1 MYIGDPVGS
10 YCNVVLVKGHGRNMA
25 TTTATKFATGD
36 SSHDGTLL
44 SEEYTVKALPGIL
57 DARDLTA
64 LFVLL
69 LFFVTNVPNA
79 VAGGA
84 AGLTLWIV
92 GGITFFI
99 PCAVV
104 TSQLGTIFPMEG
116 GLYNWTHKA
125 FGPYM
130 AFFVAFCAWVPGPL
144 LLLATSDLLVNYLQ
158 GLNSNWLLAP
168 WQQGI
173 ALMVIVALAGIVALR
188 RHRTVQNIVNVTAVV
203 IVLIAFLIGV
213 AGIVWLVKGNPSATA
228 FSPASNW
235 LITWSPWWNP
245 FSGAGNFG
253 LFGVITLG
261 YLGVNIPL
269 NMAGELRR
277 GGRNGQNEQQ
287 VSRMIRQ
294 HLVWGVLIV
303 IVGYLVVTFGVL
315 VVEGQNAS
323 YVLYAMVTAVTAV
336 MGKGM
341 GIVVAIG
348 IMLTIFV
355 ATVVYTNTFARWLL
369 VGGIDKRLPTSVG
382 RLNRN
387 RVPANAIIFQTF
399 AAILLVFLF
408 FIVLPLLVGGS
419 NSANLVLQVYFVG
432 VGAATMLWA
441 FATIFLFIN
450 VLKLYAINPDE
461 FRKYSVAPVPVI
473 MVCAGLGLISGLF
486 AMVDT
491 LFNSYIPPLI
501 PNAQWWW
508 IVGGVTLVIVIV
520 AILIS
525 MVASSEAAWQ
535 DLNR

>member
-1 MYIGDPVGS
+1 
-10 YCNVVLVKGHGRNMA
+10 
-25 TTTATKFATGD
+25 
-36 SSHDGTLL
+36 
-44 SEEYTVKALPGIL
+44 
-57 DARDLTA
+57 
-64 LFVLL
+64 
-69 LFFVTNVPNA
+69 
-79 VAGGA
+79 
-84 AGLTLWIV
+84 
-92 GGITFFI
+92 
-99 PCAVV
+99 
-104 TSQLGTIFPMEG
+104 
-116 GLYNWTHKA
+116 
-125 FGPYM
+125 M

-144 LLLATSDLLVNYLQ
+144 LLLATSDLLVTYLQ
-158 GLNSNWLLAP
+158 GLNAGWLLAP

-173 ALMVIVALAGIVALR
+173 ALMVIIFLAGIVALQ
-188 RHRTVQNIVNVTAVV
+188 RHRTVQNVINVTAGV
-203 IVLIAFLIGV
+203 IIFTALLIGL
-213 AGIVWLVKGNPSATA
+213 AGIVWLAKGNPSATP

-235 LITWSPWWNP
+235 TINWSPWWNP

-277 GGRNGQNEQQ
+277 ASQGRQDEQR
-287 VSRMIRQ
+287 VSRMIKQ
-294 HLVWGVLIV
+294 HLLWGVLIV
-303 IVGYLVVTFGVL
+303 IVGYLLVTFAVL

-323 YVLYAMVTAVTAV
+323 YVLFAMVTTVTTV

-341 GIVVAIG
+341 GMVVAIG

-408 FIVLPLLVGGS
+408 FIVLPLIVGGS
-419 NSANLVLQVYFVG
+419 NSVNLVQQVYFVG

-450 VLKLYAINPDE
+450 VLKLYRINPDE
-461 FRKYSVAPVPVI
+461 FRRHSISPVPVI

-508 IVGGVTLVIVIV
+508 LVGGVTLIVVII
-520 AILIS
+520 ATLAS

-535 DLNR
+535 DLNG